1 MSGRRTDETGA
12 PLGGWLTELV
22 TDRSNLLASVLAPET
37 ERDRERRRVVALC
50 TPFALLLAVA
60 GVYPLAEVVRIS
72 VATEQ
77 YRSVGFT
84 VDAYRTLFGD
94 PYYRR
99 VALNSVLLAAGTTV
113 VSVALAVP
121 IAHALEKY
129 DLPGEDLLVTLV
141 SFPISLPGI
150 VAAFMILV
158 LFGNSGVITG
168 VVATLAGADPTG
180 VAFAVS
186 VPGLFVAFVYSMVPR
201 ATLILRGTYAEVDEA
216 TEEAAQSLGAT
227 PLATFRHVTFPQIRP
242 GITGAL
248 VLTFRTGLAIF
259 GTLIVIQTVV
269 VWTLQL
275 SRELA
280 NGYDIQV
287 AGAMATVYFAFT
299 FLVTVLGLRYTSA
312 EVGI

>member
-1 MSGRRTDETGA
+1 MSGPRTDGA
-12 PLGGWLTELV
+12 RATLRARLV
-22 TDRSNLLASVLAPET
+22 GRSALVDALLAPET
-37 ERDRERRRVVALC
+37 EADRERRRIAALC
-50 TPFALLLAVA
+50 TPFALLLLVA
-60 GVYPLAEVVRIS
+60 GLYPLAEVVRIS
-72 VATEQ
+72 VSTAQ
-77 YRSVGFT
+77 YRSVGFSL
-84 VDAYRTLFGD
+84 DAYRTLFGD

-99 VALNSVLLAAGTTV
+99 VAVSSLLLTAGTTV
-113 VSVALAVP
+113 VSVGLAVP

-158 LFGNSGVITG
+158 LFGNNG
-168 VVATLAGADPTG
+168 VVTGLVAAFTGGEPTG
-180 VAFAVS
+180 LAIAVS

-201 ATLILRGTYAEVDEA
+201 ATLILRGTYTEVDA
-216 TEEAAQSLGAT
+216 AAEEAAQSLGAT
-227 PLATFRHVTFPQIRP
+227 PFATFRHVTLPQICP

-299 FLVTVLGLRYTSA
+299 FLFTVVGLRYTSA